1 MKTQEPNV
9 LAYYFP
15 QYHQDLRND
24 AFHGRGWTEWSLLR
38 AAKPRFA
45 GHAQPI
51 QPAWGEFDESDPR
64 WAARE
69 IELAAAHGVN
79 GFLYDWYW
87 YEGNPFLEG
96 ALERGF
102 LKADNRSKLKF
113 ALMWANHDWVN
124 LFPHAAGTPL
134 ELMMPGA
141 ATRASFERMTDY
153 FVEHY
158 LHQPNYLLI
167 DGAPYFSIY
176 ELGTFIKG
184 IGGLDAARD
193 ALEAFRAKVKAAGF
207 PDLHLNA
214 IVWGVTVL
222 PSELQ
227 LERPAEVV
235 RHLGFSSTTS
245 YAWVHHFDLSQ
256 GEAITRS
263 YDDAA
268 RANYAVWER
277 YATEFGVP
285 YYPSVSMGWDA
296 SPRTDQHTPYRV
308 GGYPWTAIL
317 AGNTPEAFARALEE
331 ARTYAL
337 RHDSPIITVNAWNE
351 WTEGSY
357 LLPDTAHG
365 AAYLEA
371 IRDVFAGDLI
381 AAD

>member
-1 MKTQEPNV
+1 MKTHEPNV

-15 QYHQDLRND
+15 QYHRDSRND
-24 AFHGRGWTEWSLLR
+24 AFHGRGWTEWDLLR

-51 QPAWGEFDESDPR
+51 TPAWGEFDESDPS
-64 WAARE
+64 WAAQE
-69 IELAAAHGVN
+69 IELAATHGVS

-87 YEGNPFLEG
+87 YEGKPFLET
-96 ALERGF
+96 ALEQGF
-102 LKADNRSKLKF
+102 LKAQNRAKLKF

-124 LFPHAAGTPL
+124 LFPHQSGTPL
-134 ELMMPGA
+134 KLMMPGA
-141 ATRASFERMTDY
+141 ATRASFEQMTDY
-153 FVEHY
+153 FIEHY
-158 LHQPNYLLI
+158 LHEPNYLLV

-193 ALEAFRAKVKAAGF
+193 ALEMFRTKVKAAGF
-207 PDLHLNA
+207 ADLHLNA

-222 PSELQ
+222 PSELT
-227 LERPAEVV
+227 LDDPAAVV
-235 RHLGFSSTTS
+235 QHLGFSSTTS

-256 GEAITRS
+256 GEALTRP
-263 YDDAA
+263 YDEAA
-268 RANYAVWER
+268 RANYNVWER
-277 YATEFGVP
+277 YTTEFGVP
-285 YYPSVSMGWDA
+285 YYPSVSMGWDP
-296 SPRTDQHTPYRV
+296 SPRTGQDAPYRV

-317 AGNTPEAFARALEE
+317 AGNTPQAFARALEE
-331 ARTYAL
+331 ARAYAL

-357 LLPDTAHG
+357 LLPDTVHG
-365 AAYLEA
+365 MAYLEA
-371 IRDVFAGDLI
+371 IRDVFAPQPI